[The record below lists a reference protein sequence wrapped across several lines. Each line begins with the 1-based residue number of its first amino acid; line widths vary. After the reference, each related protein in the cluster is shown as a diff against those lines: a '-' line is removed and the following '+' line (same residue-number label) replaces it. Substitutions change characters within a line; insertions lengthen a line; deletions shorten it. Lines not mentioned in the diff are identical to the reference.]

1 MYTIKDYK
9 FDSFKTVA
17 DMHKSNYARLVEDD
31 ALEIKNMGVKYCP
44 HLSFEEEYNILN
56 QLDHKQIP
64 KAYDYGQETLY
75 KDEKVVLKQHF
86 IVLDHTTDTD
96 LVSHY
101 TMKTGFFPPI
111 EEVVKCFISVCDPLD
126 YLHSKDFIHCDIKP
140 GHMLLDPD
148 TSTVYLIDFELAIRK
163 SGVLKGISM
172 DYASPEQHT
181 LVEQLRGTPEN
192 VPLEAISFFL
202 SIDGRADIYSSGA
215 IFYEILTGQKWYE
228 KKCPV
233 GEFNKT
239 VSPKLE
245 EIIMATLE
253 ENPANRIATAKQL
266 KQSLESLNIG
276 K

>member
-1 MYTIKDYK
+1 
-9 FDSFKTVA
+9 
-17 DMHKSNYARLVEDD
+17 MHKSNYARLVEDD

-140 GHMLLDPD
+140 GHMLLDPE

-228 KKCPV
+228 KKCPP
-233 GEFNKT
+233 GEFNK
-239 VSPKLE
+239 SIPPKLE

-253 ENPANRIATAKQL
+253 ENPANRISTAKQL
-266 KQSLESLNIG
+266 KQSLETLKIG
-276 K
+276 Q

>member
-1 MYTIKDYK
+1 MYKIKDYE

-17 DMHKSNYARLVEDD
+17 DMHKSNYAKLKDNA

-44 HLSFEEEYNILN
+44 HLSFEDEYYILQ

-64 KAYDYGQETLY
+64 KAYDFGQEILY
-75 KDEKVVLKQHF
+75 KDSKVVLKQHF
-86 IVLDHTTDTD
+86 IVLEHTSNTD
-96 LVSHY
+96 LISY
-101 TMKTGFFPPI
+101 YKMKTGYFPPVDDVI
-111 EEVVKCFISVCDPLD
+111 KCFISACVPLE

-140 GHMLLDPD
+140 GHLMLDPD
-148 TSTVYLIDFELAIRK
+148 TGTVYLIDFELAIKK

-202 SIDGRADIYSSGA
+202 SIDGKADIYSTGA
-215 IFYEILTGQKWYE
+215 IFYEILTGQKWHE
-228 KKCPV
+228 KKRPP
-233 GEFNKT
+233 GEFNK
-239 VSPKLE
+239 SLPPKLE

-253 ENPANRIATAKQL
+253 ENPANRIATATQL
-266 KQSLESLNIG
+266 KQSLEALI
-276 K
+276 

>member
-1 MYTIKDYK
+1 MYTIRDYK

-17 DMHKSNYARLVEDD
+17 NMHKSNYARLVDDD
-31 ALEIKNMGVKYCP
+31 ALEIENMGVKYCP
-44 HLSFEEEYNILN
+44 HLSFEDEYQILQ

-64 KAYDYGQETLY
+64 KAYDFGQETLY
-75 KDEKVVLKQHF
+75 KDGKVVLKQHF
-86 IVLDHTTDTD
+86 IVLDHTSDID

-101 TMKTGFFPPI
+101 TMKTGFFPPVGD
-111 EEVVKCFISVCDPLD
+111 VVKCFISVCDPLD

-140 GHMLLDPD
+140 GHMLLDPEA
-148 TSTVYLIDFELAIRK
+148 SIVYLIDFELAIRK

-202 SIDGRADIYSSGA
+202 SIDGKADIYSTGA

-228 KKCPV
+228 KKCPP
-233 GEFNKT
+233 GEFNKSIT
-239 VSPKLE
+239 PKLE

-266 KQSLESLNIG
+266 KQSLETLNIG
-276 K
+276 Q